1 MKANELKTKL
11 QKSGEDLINVYFN
24 DNTLVDKITNSTLK
38 AMLKANMTKIDGVL
52 EMFADKDGN
61 IDAEGIIESY
71 AEQLTNGLEIDI
83 KKYINVFSLRNH
95 GILNNIPVTEIIYIH
110 SKLMIVDDRTVI
122 LGSANINDR
131 SMLGTRD
138 SEYAVLINE
147 SLKEEKVCE
156 KCGKKY
162 WKTMQ
167 SQSKNQV

>member
-38 AMLKANMTKIDGVL
+38 AMLKANITKIDGVL

-83 KKYINVFSLRNH
+83 KKYIKSSFICDLLPNKSVIIKKDDVLN
-95 GILNNIPVTEIIYIH
+95 IIKENPKPQQIIPLNNHITTI
-110 SKLMIVDDRTVI
+110 
-122 LGSANINDR
+122 
-131 SMLGTRD
+131 
-138 SEYAVLINE
+138 
-147 SLKEEKVCE
+147 
-156 KCGKKY
+156 
-162 WKTMQ
+162 Q
-167 SQSKNQV
+167 